1 MNESKLSKENK
12 IIIVPKIYIKNKSN
26 ENNNLEFSNQNLMNK
41 NEIDKNKFF
50 LIEQN
55 KSNYNLIKLKQMSKL
70 LNFASNYWE
79 GIFN

>member
-1 MNESKLSKENK
+1 MNESKLSKVNK
-12 IIIVPKIYIKNKSN
+12 IIIVPKIYLKSKSN
-26 ENNNLEFSNQNLMNK
+26 ENNNYLSNQNLMDK